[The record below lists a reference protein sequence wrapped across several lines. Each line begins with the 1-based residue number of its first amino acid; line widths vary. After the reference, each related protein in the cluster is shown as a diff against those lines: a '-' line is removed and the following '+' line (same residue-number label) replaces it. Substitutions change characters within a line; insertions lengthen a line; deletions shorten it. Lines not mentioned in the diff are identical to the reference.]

1 MKEKEDENNYT
12 HKPNFLRNYIPF
24 NKSKKNELIR
34 SGPK

>member
-1 MKEKEDENNYT
+1 MKEKENENNYT
-12 HKPNFLRNYIPF
+12 HKPDFSRKYEPF